1 MKTKSSCGIWIV
13 SLSLALIFFAGCTA
27 QKTYQWEVHDMNRP
41 RPEVVTPGE
50 NTSQPP
56 SDAIILFDG
65 TDLSQWESAK
75 DSSDAKWLVK
85 EGYMEVA
92 KKAGNIQTKKK
103 FGDYQLHIEWATPA
117 KISGKSQGRGNSGI
131 FLAGTYEVQ
140 VLDSYKNDSYPDGQ
154 AAGIYGQKPP
164 LVNVCRPPG
173 KWQSY
178 DIIFHR
184 PIFKNEKLVK
194 PATVTVLQNGVLVQ
208 DNWTI
213 EGITFHKK
221 RAEYRPHAD
230 RMPLELQDHGNPI
243 RYRNIWLREL

>member
-1 MKTKSSCGIWIV
+1 MKAKSSHGIWV
-13 SLSLALIFFAGCTA
+13 ASLTSALILFAGCTV
-27 QKTYQWEVHDMNRP
+27 QKTYLWEVHDMNRP

-50 NTSQPP
+50 NPSQPP

-75 DSSDAKWLVK
+75 DSGPAKWLVK

-92 KKAGNIQTKKK
+92 KDSGYIQTKKK
-103 FGDYQLHIEWATPA
+103 FGDYQLHIEWASPA
-117 KISGKSQGRGNSGI
+117 KISGEGQGRGNSGI

-140 VLDSYKNDSYPDGQ
+140 VLDSYKNDTYSDGQ

-164 LVNVCRPPG
+164 LVNACRPPG
-173 KWQSY
+173 KWQTY

-194 PATVTVLQNGVLVQ
+194 PATVTVIQNGVLVQ

-213 EGITFHKK
+213 EGITFHKQ
-221 RAEYRPHAD
+221 RAEYRSHPD
-230 RMPLELQDHGNPI
+230 RMPLGLQDHGNPV

>member
-1 MKTKSSCGIWIV
+1 MKDKFSFGIGVVVLSS
-13 SLSLALIFFAGCTA
+13 ALIFLAGCPG
-27 QKTYQWEVHDMNRP
+27 QSRYEWEVHDMSRP
-41 RPEVVTPGE
+41 RPVVVTPGQ
-50 NTSQPP
+50 NPSQPP

-65 TDLSQWESAK
+65 TDLSQWASTK
-75 DSSDAKWLVK
+75 DSGPAKWLLK
-85 EGYMEVA
+85 EGYMEVTRETGDIRT
-92 KKAGNIQTKKK
+92 KKA
-103 FGDYQLHIEWATPA
+103 FGDYQLHIEWASPA
-117 KISGKSQGRGNSGI
+117 KVSGTSQERGNSGI

-154 AAGIYGQKPP
+154 ASGIYGQKPP
-164 LVNVCRPPG
+164 LVNACRPPG

-213 EGITFHKK
+213 QGITFHKQ

-230 RMPLELQDHGNPI
+230 RMPLKLQDHGNPV